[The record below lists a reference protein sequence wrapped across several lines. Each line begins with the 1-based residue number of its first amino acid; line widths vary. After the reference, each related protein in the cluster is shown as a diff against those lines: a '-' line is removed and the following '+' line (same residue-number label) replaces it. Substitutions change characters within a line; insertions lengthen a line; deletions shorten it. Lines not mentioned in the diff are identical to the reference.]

1 MRKLLSHVLAGS
13 GLALSVASSA
23 SAHIRLLDPAPR
35 YEVQGETGIKSCPC
49 GLGGSNRTC
58 NVAADGSDPDRST
71 RVSRFEAGSTITVR
85 FNEFV
90 NHSGRFRVAFDPDG
104 ADVADFNANILNDI
118 PDPNNA
124 SNTEWEIEVTLPDM
138 TCSNCTLQ
146 LVQAMNG
153 DMVNKVVD
161 PSSISSYY
169 ACVDLELV
177 APGTLGDPPSDPSD
191 TPDTTETPP
200 PAGENPAA
208 EDTAATDPSAA
219 DDDTQGDEG
228 ASEVAGDSSEA
239 PLIPTAPPPADT
251 AGTSGSAAPT
261 GTPDNSV
268 AMNTGTMLGATGQTP
283 SAPSTLP
290 SGLETSP
297 GSSSSGG
304 CSLWP
309 SGSGRRSRNL
319 GLAAFGLLAV
329 LGLRH
334 RSRGRAR

>member
-13 GLALSVASSA
+13 GLALSVASNA
-23 SAHIRLLDPAPR
+23 SAHIQLLDPAPR

-118 PDPNNA
+118 PDPDNA

-138 TCSNCTLQ
+138 TCTNCTLQ

-153 DMVNKVVD
+153 DMVNEVVD
-161 PSSISSYY
+161 PSNISSYY

-177 APGTLGDPPSDPSD
+177 APGTLGDPAPAPSDAPGAPAAD
-191 TPDTTETPP
+191 APAPTDP
-200 PAGENPAA
+200 PAA
-208 EDTAATDPSAA
+208 
-219 DDDTQGDEG
+219 DEG
-228 ASEVAGDSSEA
+228 AQDDGAQNGAGSSEVASDSSET
-239 PLIPTAPPPADT
+239 PLIPTAPPPSDT
-251 AGTSGSAAPT
+251 SATTGAVAPTDTSG
-261 GTPDNSV
+261 NEV
-268 AMNTGTMLGATGQTP
+268 AMNTTGMLGTTGQTP

-290 SGLETSP
+290 SGLNGSP
-297 GSSSSGG
+297 SSSSSGG
-304 CSLWP
+304 CSLGV
-309 SGSGRRSRNL
+309 SGSSGRDL
-319 GLAAFGLLAV
+319 GLVAFGLLAV
-329 LGLRH
+329 FGLRQ
-334 RSRGRAR
+334 RSRLSR